1 MKRKLIS
8 KLLKWKEQTDKN
20 PLFITGAKGVGKTY
34 LAYDFGKSFYNNIV
48 YFNFETE
55 PEIYNKLLSQSESD
69 SYVQL
74 KDRFNFSE
82 SDESP
87 TLAILDDFD
96 FCQEKDAF
104 LTLLH
109 KVLPDCDLLCI
120 CNNLHSIEI
129 SNCSFDKLCLYPLDF
144 EEFLTSIG
152 DKWYIDAIA
161 EHFETNK
168 KLPDIVHNELMN
180 LLELYLMVGGMPLA
194 VNEYMNTGGLYN
206 VPNQHSIL
214 LNSYL
219 TYNQSKDDAE
229 ALKVRQIIG
238 TIPAQLYKQ
247 NKKFQFT
254 LIRRGATQ
262 TMYAE
267 AIDNLV
273 RSGYGI
279 ASPKTEDIL
288 LMDGVLQNMDDKKN
302 FLELHNFKLYMLDVG
317 ILNTLFKKELNYK
330 QELIRKGILDN
341 YIAQSII
348 ANGYE
353 LSYWESASSARI
365 DFIIRKDSN
374 ILPIEVWSNEYT
386 RSKNISIIKN
396 KCKQVEYA
404 IKVSTKNF
412 YYHNDVKYVP
422 LYAVFCI

>member
-1 MKRKLIS
+1 LKRKLIS
-8 KLLKWKEQTDKN
+8 KLLEWKEQTDKK
-20 PLFITGAKGVGKTY
+20 PLLITGAKGVGKTY
-34 LAYDFGKSFYNNIV
+34 LAYDFGKSFYDNIV

-69 SYVQL
+69 SNEQFRDGYH
-74 KDRFNFSE
+74 FSE
-82 SDESP
+82 SDKSSI
-87 TLAILDDFD
+87 LAILDDYD
-96 FCQEKDAF
+96 FCQDKDAC
-104 LTLLH
+104 LTLLRR
-109 KVLPDCDLLCI
+109 VFTDCDLLCI
-120 CNNLHSIEI
+120 CNSLHSNGL
-129 SNCSFDKLCLYPLDF
+129 SDDSFYKLCLYPLDF

-152 DKWYIDAIA
+152 DKWYIDAII
-161 EHFETNK
+161 EHYETNK
-168 KLPDIVHNELMN
+168 KLPDIVHNELLN

-194 VNEYMNTGGLYN
+194 VNEYMNTGGFYN

-219 TYNQSKDDAE
+219 ADKQAKDAAE
-229 ALKVRQIIG
+229 ALKIRQIIG

-267 AIDNLV
+267 AMENLI

-279 ASPKTEDIL
+279 VSPRAEDTL
-288 LMDGVLQNMDDKKN
+288 LMEGILQNSDEKKKT
-302 FLELHNFKLYMLDVG
+302 FEVHNFKLYMLDVG
-317 ILNTLFKKELNYK
+317 ILHTLFKKDADFE
-330 QELIRKGILDN
+330 QTMIRKGMLDN
-341 YIAQSII
+341 YIAQSLI

-353 LSYWESASSARI
+353 MSYWESASSAQI

-386 RSKNISIIKN
+386 RSKNISILKN
-396 KCKQVEYA
+396 KCKQLEYS
-404 IKVSTKNF
+404 IKVSTRNF
-412 YYHNDVKYVP
+412 HYQNDIKYVP